1 MGILDDALNSQD
13 AKRSQRLN
21 REAQKS
27 KIEANKIKEGTY
39 CGVDLVDGTAL
50 IQLDGQES
58 ITSGYRLITN
68 APLGDGDRVSLRP
81 NGVGLPRADAKN
93 VAPKIAANTDAD
105 ILREATITN
114 VGFYGYSGSG
124 IESYERST
132 FTASYSKPLVYK
144 YKNLDLIKIPVIDTN
159 SIIGYGENVRRTSGI
174 PATTPIIVTT
184 SIDSNSQDLIFTVNL
199 DTRFEAVTVS
209 TGGGQNLP
217 PTGFLFGFTISFP
230 LKQWG
235 DLLKKFVDYED
246 WLNPAIEKFYLW
258 SDCPIEID
266 ARGGASLDNA
276 SNFGSGRSL
285 IKIGSDA
292 TATDKATAI
301 LVEIDALRN
310 PVTPFIQPFATG
322 TAFQFAISFRKR
334 GKTKWFSLG

>member
-1 MGILDDALNSQD
+1 MSILDDAINSQD

-21 REAQKS
+21 KEAQKS
-27 KIEANKIKEGTY
+27 KIENNKIKEGTY
-39 CGVDLVDGTAL
+39 RGIDLVDGTA
-50 IQLDGQES
+50 IVQLDGQDS
-58 ITSGYRLITN
+58 TTSGYRLITN

-93 VAPKIAANTDAD
+93 VAPKIDANTDAD

-124 IESYERST
+124 IVSYERST
-132 FTASYSKPLVYK
+132 FTTSYSKPLVYK

-174 PATTPIIVTT
+174 PSTTPIIVTT

-199 DTRFEAVTVS
+199 DTRFESVTVS

-217 PTGFLFGFTISFP
+217 PTGFLFGCTISFP

-276 SNFGSGRSL
+276 SNFGSGGSL

-292 TATDKATAI
+292 TAI
-301 LVEIDALRN
+301 LVGIDAVRN
-310 PVTPFIQPFATG
+310 PVTPFIQPFPTG
-322 TAFQFAISFRKR
+322 ASFQFAISFRKR